1 MAEKLLYSKNILITG
16 ASQGLGYAVAQA
28 CIKNG
33 ANLVINLSRKIA
45 PDNQIKTI
53 QTDLSDD
60 ESITDAVLQIEQ
72 LSNKIDVLIN
82 NAACFG
88 YKNCLQKYDVK
99 VWKKVMDTNIGGPFL
114 LTQQIIKLMPKNS
127 SIINVSSGLGIKGL
141 ANWGAYSVSKF
152 AFEGWSQVLM
162 EELKNKIRVNILDP
176 GGVATELR
184 KQALPDNFVNLPA
197 PAERTNLFIYL
208 ASDLSVGITG
218 KRFIYS
224 AWDREEKNK
233 YQQII

>member
-1 MAEKLLYSKNILITG
+1 
-16 ASQGLGYAVAQA
+16 
-28 CIKNG
+28 
-33 ANLVINLSRKIA
+33 
-45 PDNQIKTI
+45 
-53 QTDLSDD
+53 
-60 ESITDAVLQIEQ
+60 
-72 LSNKIDVLIN
+72 
-82 NAACFG
+82 
-88 YKNCLQKYDVK
+88 
-99 VWKKVMDTNIGGPFL
+99 
-114 LTQQIIKLMPKNS
+114 
-127 SIINVSSGLGIKGL
+127 
-141 ANWGAYSVSKF
+141 
-152 AFEGWSQVLM
+152 M